1 MKRTLTTQQ
10 VLSIKHKL
18 LQLQGIW
25 GECIGAM
32 DRRGV
37 VFFWGNSGNG
47 KTSAVLSLCKELTNF
62 GKVLYVSF
70 EQGYSYSM
78 QQALIRSSVLECGS
92 RFQLLDTTTMEDLSA
107 RLKKPKSPSFIVI
120 DSIQSCSLNYK
131 QFTALKKDHPS
142 KLFIFVSHADGRQPE
157 GRPARSIKYD
167 ADLKIWVEGYT
178 AFSNGR
184 FIGSTGKAVIWEE
197 GAQRYWAGKDRDKN
211 NNQNTQI

>member
-1 MKRTLTTQQ
+1 MKRTLTTKQ
-10 VLSIKHKL
+10 VLSIKHNL
-18 LQLQGIW
+18 IPLQGEW
-25 GECIGAM
+25 GECVGSIDKQGI
-32 DRRGV
+32 

-78 QQALIRSSVLECGS
+78 QQALIRSSIMECGS
-92 RFQLLDTTTMEDLSA
+92 RFQLLDTTTMEELSD
-107 RLKKPKSPSFIVI
+107 RLKKPKSPHFIVI
-120 DSIQSCSLNYK
+120 DSIQSCGLSYK
-131 QFTALKKDHPS
+131 QFNILRKENPN
-142 KLFIFVSHADGRQPE
+142 KLIILISHADGRQPE
-157 GRPARSIKYD
+157 GRPAKSIKYE

-197 GAQRYWAGKDRDKN
+197 GAQRYWAGKDIDKN
-211 NNQNTQI
+211 NNQNI

>member
-10 VLSIKHKL
+10 VLSIKHQL
-18 LQLQGIW
+18 IELQGIW
-25 GECIGAM
+25 GDCVGAI
-32 DRRGV
+32 DKRGI

-78 QQALIRSSVLECGS
+78 QQALIRSSVMECGN
-92 RFQLLDTTTMEDLSA
+92 RFQLLDTTTMEDLSQ
-107 RLKKPKSPSFIVI
+107 RLKKPKSPQFIVI
-120 DSIQSCSLNYK
+120 DSVQSCGLSYK
-131 QFTALKKDHPS
+131 QFNALRKENPN
-142 KLFIFVSHADGRQPE
+142 KLIILVSHADGRQPE
-157 GRPARSIKYD
+157 GRPAKSIKYE

-184 FIGSTGKAVIWEE
+184 FIGKTGKAIIWEE
-197 GAQRYWAGKDRDKN
+197 GARRYWTGKERDIN
-211 NNQNTQI
+211 N